1 MVEQNEVSIKNQTLW
16 VVRFFTCLYTHSF
29 PSLVLYNNTKEFR
42 ERERGG
48 AYDVTVAVAVKE
60 AEQVERVGHYPF
72 KEKQKQK

>member
-1 MVEQNEVSIKNQTLW
+1 M
-16 VVRFFTCLYTHSF
+16 FFTSLHSLI
-29 PSLVLYNNTKEFR
+29 PITCIVQQHQRIQR